1 MIAGGWGRD
10 RIGWLGMNWDETGG
24 AEGPGIAEI
33 ARKRRDRK
41 GSLTTDQH

>member
-33 ARKRRDRK
+33 DVISEIADIGK
-41 GSLTTDQH
+41 QV